1 MTTMDWHAQLI
12 TLYLAVCQ
20 HWQAVGWVQAQRYAP
35 YADLSFTDEEVV
47 TIYLFAVAM
56 EEKRQIKDIHKHA
69 RRYWH
74 DWFPHLPGYGA
85 YVQRLNRLA
94 DCFPALLERFCET
107 GTAASFAGLVDSMP
121 VILARQGR
129 RFNAKVAPEL
139 ASSGYCPTKH
149 LYYHGVK
156 IHVVGDVQSG
166 TLPSPRFIGL
176 TPAGLNDGPALELVA
191 HALPYR
197 ELYAD
202 KAYEYLQRVHGLPFT
217 LMTPVKKHKGQAYLD
232 AADAWLSRAVSQV
245 RQPIESIFNWI
256 EEKTGIEM
264 ASKVRSYQGLLVHV
278 FGRLAA
284 AMFVRNVLTVSA

>member
-1 MTTMDWHAQLI
+1 
-12 TLYLAVCQ
+12 
-20 HWQAVGWVQAQRYAP
+20 
-35 YADLSFTDEEVV
+35 
-47 TIYLFAVAM
+47 M
-56 EEKRQIKDIHKHA
+56 EQKRQIKDIHRHA
-69 RRYWH
+69 GRYWR
-74 DWFPHLPGYGA
+74 DWFPRLPGYGA

-107 GTAASFAGLVDSMP
+107 GETVSFAGLVDSMP

-156 IHVVGDVQSG
+156 IHLVGDFQPG

-176 TPAGLNDGPALELVA
+176 APAGLNDGPALEQVA
-191 HALPYR
+191 HALPYQ

-202 KAYEYLQRVHGLPFT
+202 KAYEYLKRAHGLPFAV
-217 LMTPVKKHKGQAYLD
+217 MAPVKKQKGQAHLD
-232 AADAWLSRAVSQV
+232 AADAWLSRAVSRV
-245 RQPIESIFNWI
+245 RQPVESIFNWI
-256 EEKTGIEM
+256 EEKTGIEI
-264 ASKVRSYQGLLVHV
+264 ASKVRSSQGLLVHV

-284 AMFVRNVLTVSA
+284 AMFVRNVLPQSA